1 MCIIFPLWYLVSS
14 TKRKKNFQIVISAFF
29 YLEQGNRDWEEEVVL
44 CHL

>member
-1 MCIIFPLWYLVSS
+1 MDHFSLMVPS
-14 TKRKKNFQIVISAFF
+14 FQYQEKEKLPDSYFCFF